1 MRGFFYGPTMP
12 EITELKIAVNAAEI
26 KAGTQAV
33 NDLAVAS
40 KQTGEQAE
48 EASSKFRNFEPRVRA
63 QAEAAR
69 MATDANIAMG
79 KGGSD
84 AADGLLKALE
94 AVDGF
99 AKASAKIGEGG
110 LNADIGQIKDGLGE
124 MANATGLTEL
134 AMKRLGAG
142 PLLALQMAADV
153 AAFVAEAFVQG
164 QLESDKFSRALEL
177 TGNAAGITEGQF
189 NTMVASVSDA
199 SQGGLGDTR
208 VVLQTLVETGQFTSE
223 ALNSVGAAAVT
234 MAQMNGQSAG
244 AVAADFA
251 TMADGVTNWVDTHDK
266 NYNILTGAQYA
277 HIAALEKEG
286 KTQEAMVMAS
296 DLINAGLQK
305 RAEKLSM
312 IGTLLQ
318 GSKNLWSSFMD
329 GMRSIGREETPEDEI
344 EKIKKRTAEVRRT
357 GQLVPG
363 THPGA
368 RLTGDQMQQ
377 FEQEQAKALTVAMN
391 KQTQIEAKAKADQA
405 ESKRN
410 AEGKQAV
417 KELDELQKR
426 YVTRAQRE
434 TAEIK
439 QLEETLANARA
450 AGVPF
455 SPEKEKELRQNMRA
469 SFAAPS
475 RTAAPART
483 AAPPEAGSDPRD
495 AVLAGQLQAI
505 QSALRIKTE
514 GYDQQAKLDEARRK
528 GGALSEDEFFASR
541 RVAIRARGDAEVA
554 AYQQQAEVLTG
565 FQAKTAQ
572 GRQENVNKIAEA
584 GAAQLRVQQQV
595 NADLAQL
602 EETARQEKEAAAKK
616 RDEEAAAKESK
627 NRADAKAADEKTWK
641 DTVDGA
647 KAMGDALEKAFGKAG
662 AAVGKLGTAFAD
674 YQKAQRDIQRT
685 LSEGLTDA
693 KDDKPKQEAAH
704 AKAREDGAQA
714 QIKGYR
720 DMAGAAK
727 GFFKEN
733 STGYKLMEGA
743 EKAFRAV
750 EMAGQ
755 LQKLATSLFV
765 SGSSAAGVVVGQ
777 ATETGAVMAGQ
788 TAQNA
793 AKVPG
798 VFMSFMSS
806 MGPWGYAAAA
816 AAIAAVLGGAFSG
829 GGGGVDTTAKDRQAA
844 NGTGT
849 VLGDSSA
856 KSESIAKS
864 LEIMEKNSGLGLAY
878 SSSMAVSLKQIVS
891 GIGGLGSLL
900 VRSDIL
906 TSALGTK
913 GSASGG
919 FIGNVVSSIFGGK
932 TTVQDV
938 GIVTNSSRLGDLDTK
953 RFNVNSYV
961 DIKKSGGWFSSDK
974 KSTNLTAMGPET
986 NDQFTKIVLGLRTSI
1001 VAAADSLG
1009 MGGDAFTAR
1018 LNSFVVSLGKIS
1030 LKDLKGEEVQKALEA
1045 AFSKLGDD
1053 MAKFGVGG
1061 LEKYQAVGEGYLETL
1076 ARVANNYM
1084 QVSDVLAVLGKSFN
1098 TSGLSAVALS
1108 ESLIQAAGDLDT
1120 LTSGTS
1126 FFVQNYLNEAEQ
1138 MDPITKSV
1146 RSAMA
1151 AMGQSG
1157 VTTSEQ
1163 FKALVLAQDLNTV
1176 AGQNMYVQL
1185 LAIAEPFKKAAD
1197 YAADLSVATGEL
1209 AAVTRT
1215 ASDIA
1220 SERKDLQQ
1228 QLNELTKT
1236 EAQLLT
1242 AQRAGIADGN
1252 RGLFDQIQALKAVTN
1267 AKDALAKAYETES
1280 AAAKSALEKSKSWVT
1295 TLNGLNSSMALGA
1308 QSTLTPEQKYA
1319 EARAQFEKTLAA
1331 ANAGDTTAQSGL
1343 SAAEQAFLT
1352 ASQVVNASD
1361 ARYAADYAR
1370 VVEANKEALK
1380 WAAAQV
1386 DVQQASLDALNAQV
1400 SGLITIND
1408 SVLTVAQA
1416 IAGLRAAMGGAADLG
1431 VQFSNPPVVAALAA
1445 MTSPVTA
1452 AVFDP
1457 VRYSSAANVGSDVLV
1472 AEIRGLR
1479 EDNQAMRVELEGLR
1493 ADQRAQT
1500 GATIQATFESNANAA
1515 RTVVDGVDKSSRAS
1529 AWANTVKG
1537 EYA

>member
-1 MRGFFYGPTMP
+1 MP

-33 NDLAVAS
+33 NDLAAAS
-40 KQTGEQAE
+40 KQTGEQVE
-48 EASSKFRNFEPRVRA
+48 KASSKFGNFEPRVRA

-69 MATDANIAMG
+69 TAADANIALG
-79 KGGSD
+79 AGGSD

-94 AVDGF
+94 AVNGF
-99 AKASAKIGEGG
+99 TKASAKIGEAG
-110 LNADIGQIKDGLGE
+110 LNADIGKIKDGLGE

-189 NTMVASVSDA
+189 NTMVASVAES

-208 VVLQTLVETGQFTSE
+208 VALQTLVETGQFTSE

-286 KTQEAMVMAS
+286 KTQEAMVVAS

-363 THPGA
+363 THPAA
-368 RLTGDQMQQ
+368 RLTGAQMEQ
-377 FEQEQAKALTVAMN
+377 FEQEQARALEVATN
-391 KQTQIEAKAKADQA
+391 KKTQREAKAKADQD

-410 AEGKQAV
+410 ADGKQAV
-417 KELDELQKR
+417 KDLDEMQKR
-426 YVTRAQRE
+426 YVTKAERE
-434 TAEIK
+434 VAEIK
-439 QLEETLANARA
+439 KLEETLANARA
-450 AGVPF
+450 GGVAV
-455 SPEKEKELRQNMRA
+455 SPEKEKELRQKVHA
-469 SFAAPS
+469 SFAGSAKV
-475 RTAAPART
+475 
-483 AAPPEAGSDPRD
+483 AAPPAAGSDPRD

-514 GYDQQAKLDEARRK
+514 GYDQQAKLDDARRK
-528 GGALSEDEFFASR
+528 GGALSEDEFFANR
-541 RVAIRARGDAEVA
+541 RMAISARGAAEVA
-554 AYQQQAEVLTG
+554 AYQQQADVLKG

-572 GRQENVNKIAEA
+572 GQQERDNKIAEA
-584 GAAQLRVQQQV
+584 GAAQVRVQQQV

-616 RDEEAAAKESK
+616 RDEEAKAKETK

-647 KAMGDALEKAFGKAG
+647 KAIGDALEKAFGKAG

-674 YQKAQRDIQRT
+674 YQKAQRDVQRT
-685 LSEGLTDA
+685 LKEGLKDA
-693 KDDKPKQEAAH
+693 GDDEPKKDAAY

-788 TAQNA
+788 AAQNA

-829 GGGGVDTTAKDRQAA
+829 GGGADTTAKDRQAA

-856 KSESIAKS
+856 KSDSIAKS

-878 SSSMAVSLKQIVS
+878 SSSMVVSLKQIVS

-938 GIVTNSSRLGDLDTK
+938 GIVTNSSSLGDLDTK

-974 KSTNLTAMGPET
+974 KSTNLTAMGAET

-1001 VAAADSLG
+1001 VSAADLLG
-1009 MGGDAFTAR
+1009 MGGDAFTSR

-1108 ESLIQAAGDLDT
+1108 ESLIHAAGDLDT

-1126 FFVQNYLNEAEQ
+1126 FFVQNFLSEAEQ
-1138 MDPITKSV
+1138 MDPVTKSV

-1151 AMGQSG
+1151 ALGQSG

-1197 YAADLSVATGEL
+1197 YAADLAAATGEL
-1209 AAVTRT
+1209 AEVSKT

-1220 SERKDLQQ
+1220 GERKDMQQ

-1236 EAQLLT
+1236 EAQLLA
-1242 AQRAGIADGN
+1242 AQRASVADAN
-1252 RGLFDQIQALKAVTN
+1252 RGLFDQIQAVKAVTS

-1295 TLNGLNSSMALGA
+1295 TLNGLNASMALGA

-1529 AWANTVKG
+1529 AWANAVKG

>member
-1 MRGFFYGPTMP
+1 M
-12 EITELKIAVNAAEI
+12 AA
-26 KAGTQAV
+26 
-33 NDLAVAS
+33 AS
-40 KQTGEQAE
+40 KQAGDQVE
-48 EASSKFRNFEPRVRA
+48 ESSSKFHNFVPRVRA
-63 QAEAAR
+63 QAEAALT
-69 MATDANIAMG
+69 ATDANIALG
-79 KGGSD
+79 AGGGD
-84 AADGLLKALE
+84 AADGLLKAME
-94 AVDGF
+94 AIDGF
-99 AKASAKIGEGG
+99 AKASAKIGAGG

-223 ALNSVGAAAVT
+223 ALSSVGAAAVT

-344 EKIKKRTAEVRRT
+344 EKIKRRTAEVRRT

-363 THPGA
+363 AHPGA
-368 RLTGDQMQQ
+368 RLSGEQMQQ
-377 FEQEQAKALTVAMN
+377 FEQEQAKALAVAMN
-391 KQTQIEAKAKADQA
+391 KQTQLEAKAKADQA

-410 AEGKQAV
+410 ADSKQAV
-417 KELDELQKR
+417 KELGELQKR
-426 YVTRAQRE
+426 YVTRAERE
-434 TAEIK
+434 VAEIK
-439 QLEETLANARA
+439 KLEETLANARA
-450 AGVPF
+450 GGVAV
-455 SPEKEKELRQNMRA
+455 SPEKEKELRRQVHA
-469 SFAAPS
+469 SFAEPA
-475 RTAAPART
+475 RTAAPAR
-483 AAPPEAGSDPRD
+483 AASLPAAGSDPRD

-505 QSALRIKTE
+505 QSALRLKTE

-528 GGALSEDEFFASR
+528 GGALSEDEFFANR
-541 RVAIRARGDAEVA
+541 RMAISARGAAEVA
-554 AYQQQAEVLTG
+554 AYQQQAEVLKG

-572 GRQENVNKIAEA
+572 GQQERDNKIAEA

-616 RDEEAAAKESK
+616 REEEAKAKETK

-641 DTVDGA
+641 DSVDGA

-674 YQKAQRDIQRT
+674 YQKAQRDVQRT
-685 LSEGLTDA
+685 LGEGLKDA
-693 KDDKPKQEAAH
+693 GNDEPKKDAAY

-777 ATETGAVMAGQ
+777 ATETGAVAAGQ
-788 TAQNA
+788 AAQNA

-829 GGGGVDTTAKDRQAA
+829 GGGVDTTAKDRQAA

-856 KSESIAKS
+856 KSESISKS

-878 SSSMAVSLKQIVS
+878 SSSMVVSLKQIVS

-906 TSALGTK
+906 TSALGAK
-913 GSASGG
+913 GSSSGG
-919 FIGNVVSSIFGGK
+919 LIGNVVSSIFGGK
-932 TTVQDV
+932 TTVQDM
-938 GIVTNSSRLGDLDTK
+938 GIVTNSSSLGDLDTK
-953 RFNVNSYV
+953 RFDVNSYV

-974 KSTNLTAMGPET
+974 KSTNLTAMGTET

-1009 MGGDAFTAR
+1009 MGGDAFRAR

-1030 LKDLKGEEVQKALEA
+1030 LKDLKGEETQKALEV

-1098 TSGLSAVALS
+1098 TSGLAAMALS
-1108 ESLIQAAGDLDT
+1108 ESLIDAAGDLDT
-1120 LTSGTS
+1120 LTGGTS
-1126 FFVQNYLNEAEQ
+1126 FFVQNFLSEAEQ
-1138 MDPITKSV
+1138 MGPVTKSV

-1157 VTTSEQ
+1157 VTTSAQ

-1197 YAADLSVATGEL
+1197 YAADLAVATGEL
-1209 AAVTRT
+1209 AEVSKT

-1220 SERKDLQQ
+1220 SERKGLQQ
-1228 QLNELTKT
+1228 QLNELTQS
-1236 EAQLLT
+1236 EAQLLA
-1242 AQRAGIADGN
+1242 AQRASVADAN
-1252 RGLFDQIQALKAVTN
+1252 RGLFDQIQAVKAVTS
-1267 AKDALAKAYETES
+1267 AKDALAKAYESES

-1295 TLNGLNSSMALGA
+1295 TLNGLNASMALGA

-1331 ANAGDTTAQSGL
+1331 ANAGDTAAQSGL

-1416 IAGLRAAMGGAADLG
+1416 IAGLRAATGGAADLD
-1431 VQFSNPPVVAALAA
+1431 VHFSNTPFVAALAA
-1445 MTSPVTA
+1445 MTTPVTA
-1452 AVFDP
+1452 SVFDP
-1457 VRYSSAANVGSDVLV
+1457 ARYSSAANLGSDVLV

-1479 EDNQAMRVELEGLR
+1479 EDNQAMRVELQGLR

-1500 GATIQATFESNANAA
+1500 GATIQATVESNASAA
-1515 RTVVDGVDKSSRAS
+1515 RAVVDGVDKSARTAS
-1529 AWANTVKG
+1529 WANAVKG

>member
-1 MRGFFYGPTMP
+1 MRGFFYGPNMP
-12 EITELKIAVNAAEI
+12 EITELKIAVNTAEI
-26 KAGTQAV
+26 KTGTQAV
-33 NDLAVAS
+33 NDLAAAS

-48 EASSKFRNFEPRVRA
+48 QASTKFRNFEPRVRA

-69 MATDANIAMG
+69 MATEMNVAMG

-84 AADGLLKALE
+84 AADGLLKAME

-99 AKASAKIGEGG
+99 AKASAKIGAGG

-142 PLLALQMAADV
+142 PLLVLQMAADV

-251 TMADGVTNWVDTHDK
+251 AMADGVTNWVDTHDK

-286 KTQEAMVMAS
+286 KTQEAMVVAS

-344 EKIKKRTAEVRRT
+344 EKIKKRTADVRRT

-363 THPGA
+363 THPAA
-368 RLTGDQMQQ
+368 RLTGEQMQQ
-377 FEQEQAKALTVAMN
+377 FEQEQAKALAVAMS
-391 KQTQIEAKAKADQA
+391 KQTQLEAKAKADQA

-410 AEGKQAV
+410 ADSKQAV
-417 KELDELQKR
+417 KDLDEMQKR
-426 YVTRAQRE
+426 YVTKAERE
-434 TAEIK
+434 SAEIK
-439 QLEETLANARA
+439 KLEETLANARA
-450 AGVPF
+450 GGVAV
-455 SPEKEKELRQNMRA
+455 SPEKEKELRQKVHA
-469 SFAAPS
+469 SFAGSAKV
-475 RTAAPART
+475 
-483 AAPPEAGSDPRD
+483 AAPPAAGSDPRD
-495 AVLAGQLQAI
+495 AVLAGELQAI

-528 GGALSEDEFFASR
+528 GGALSEDEFFATR
-541 RVAIRARGDAEVA
+541 RMAISARGAAEVA
-554 AYQQQAEVLTG
+554 AYQQQADVLKG

-572 GRQENVNKIAEA
+572 GRQENANKIAEA
-584 GAAQLRVQQQV
+584 GAAQVRVQQQV

-616 RDEEAAAKESK
+616 RDEEAKTKETK

-641 DTVDGA
+641 DMVDGA

-674 YQKAQRDIQRT
+674 YQKAQRDVQRT
-685 LSEGLTDA
+685 LGEGLKDA
-693 KDDKPKQEAAH
+693 GNDEPKKDAAY

-733 STGYKLMEGA
+733 SAGYKLMEGA

-788 TAQNA
+788 AAQNA

-856 KSESIAKS
+856 KSASIAKS

-878 SSSMAVSLKQIVS
+878 SSSMVVSLKQIVS

-913 GSASGG
+913 GSSSGG

-938 GIVTNSSRLGDLDTK
+938 GIVTNSSSLGALEK
-953 RFNVNSYV
+953 SGFNVNSYV
-961 DIKKSGGWFSSDK
+961 DIKKPGGWFSSDK
-974 KSTNLTAMGPET
+974 KSTNLTAMGAET

-1001 VAAADSLG
+1001 VSAADLLG
-1009 MGGDAFTAR
+1009 IGGDAFTAR

-1084 QVSDVLAVLGKSFN
+1084 QVTDVLAVLGKSFN
-1098 TSGLSAVALS
+1098 SSGLAAVALS
-1108 ESLIQAAGDLDT
+1108 ESLINAAGDLDT

-1126 FFVQNYLNEAEQ
+1126 FFVQNFLSEAEQ

-1163 FKALVLAQDLNTV
+1163 FKALVLAQDLNTA

-1197 YAADLSVATGEL
+1197 YAADLSAATGEL
-1209 AAVTRT
+1209 AEVSKT
-1215 ASDIA
+1215 ASNIA
-1220 SERKDLQQ
+1220 SERKDMQQ

-1236 EAQLLT
+1236 EAQLLA
-1242 AQRAGIADGN
+1242 AQRSSVAEVN
-1252 RGLFDQIQALKAVTN
+1252 RGLFDQIQAVKAVTS

-1280 AAAKSALEKSKSWVT
+1280 TAAKSALEKSKSWVT

-1331 ANAGDTTAQSGL
+1331 ANAGDATAQSGL

-1431 VQFSNPPVVAALAA
+1431 VQLGNPPVIAALAA
-1445 MTSPVTA
+1445 MTSPVAA

-1457 VRYSSAANVGSDVLV
+1457 VRYSSSANVGSDVLV

-1529 AWANTVKG
+1529 AWANAVKG

>member
-12 EITELKIAVNAAEI
+12 EITELKIAVNSPEV
-26 KAGTQAV
+26 KAGTQAL
-33 NDLAVAS
+33 NDLAEAS
-40 KQTGEQAE
+40 KQTGSQVA
-48 EASSKFRNFEPRVRA
+48 EASGKFRNFAPRVRE
-63 QAEAAR
+63 QAEAALT
-69 MATDANIAMG
+69 ATDANIALG
-79 KGGSD
+79 AGAGD
-84 AADGLLKALE
+84 AAAGLLKALE
-94 AVDGF
+94 AVNGF

-110 LNADIGQIKDGLGE
+110 LNADIGKIKDGLGE

-153 AAFVAEAFVQG
+153 AAFVADAFVQG

-189 NTMVASVSDA
+189 NTMVASVAGA

-277 HIAALEKEG
+277 HISALEKEG
-286 KTQEAMVMAS
+286 KTQEAMVLAS

-363 THPGA
+363 THPAA
-368 RLTGDQMQQ
+368 RLTGAQMEQ
-377 FEQEQAKALTVAMN
+377 FEQEQAKALEVATN
-391 KQTQIEAKAKADQA
+391 KKTQREAKAKADQA

-410 AEGKQAV
+410 ADAKQAV
-417 KELDELQKR
+417 KDLDEMQKR
-426 YVTRAQRE
+426 YVTRAERE
-434 TAEIK
+434 TAEISK
-439 QLEETLANARA
+439 LEETLANAK
-450 AGVPF
+450 AGGVAL
-455 SPEKEKELRQNMRA
+455 SPAKEKELRQKMHA
-469 SFAAPS
+469 SFAG
-475 RTAAPART
+475 PART
-483 AAPPEAGSDPRD
+483 AAPPAAGSDSRD
-495 AVLAGQLQAI
+495 AVLAGELQAI

-541 RVAIRARGDAEVA
+541 RMAISARGAAEVA
-554 AYQQQAEVLTG
+554 AYQQQAEVLKG
-565 FQAKTAQ
+565 FRAKTAQ
-572 GRQENVNKIAEA
+572 GQQERDNKIAEA
-584 GAAQLRVQQQV
+584 GAAQVRLQQQV

-616 RDEEAAAKESK
+616 REEDAKAKETK
-627 NRADAKAADEKTWK
+627 DRADAKAADEKTWK

-685 LSEGLTDA
+685 LTEGLKDA
-693 KDDKPKQEAAH
+693 GNDEPKKDAAQ

-765 SGSSAAGVVVGQ
+765 SGSSAAAVVVGQ
-777 ATETGAVMAGQ
+777 ATETGAVTAGQ
-788 TAQNA
+788 AAQNA

-856 KSESIAKS
+856 KSASIAKS

-878 SSSMAVSLKQIVS
+878 SSSMVVSLKQIVS

-906 TSALGTK
+906 TSALATR
-913 GSASGG
+913 GSSSGG

-938 GIVTNSSRLGDLDTK
+938 GIVSNASSLGALEK
-953 RFNVNSYV
+953 SGFNVNSYV

-974 KSTNLTAMGPET
+974 KSTDLKSMGAET

-1009 MGGDAFTAR
+1009 MGGDAFAAR
-1018 LNSFVVSLGKIS
+1018 LNTFVVSLGKIS
-1030 LKDLKGEEVQKALEA
+1030 LKDMKGEEVQKALEA

-1098 TSGLSAVALS
+1098 TSGLAAVALS
-1108 ESLIQAAGDLDT
+1108 ESLIHAAGNLDT

-1126 FFVQNYLNEAEQ
+1126 FFVQNFLSEAEQ
-1138 MDPITKSV
+1138 MEPVTKSV

-1163 FKALVLAQDLNTV
+1163 FKALVLAQDLNTA
-1176 AGQNMYVQL
+1176 AGQDMYVQL

-1197 YAADLSVATGEL
+1197 YAAGLAATTGEL
-1209 AAVTRT
+1209 AQVSKT

-1228 QLNELTKT
+1228 QLNELTQSET
-1236 EAQLLT
+1236 QLLA
-1242 AQRAGIADGN
+1242 AQRASIAEGN
-1252 RGLFDQIQALKAVTN
+1252 RGLFDQIQALKAVTT

-1280 AAAKSALEKSKSWVT
+1280 AAAKSALDKSKSWVQ
-1295 TLNGLNSSMALGA
+1295 TLNGLNASLALGS

-1370 VVEANKEALK
+1370 VVEANREALQ

-1431 VQFSNPPVVAALAA
+1431 VQPGNPPVAAALAA
-1445 MTSPVTA
+1445 MTSPVAA

-1479 EDNQAMRVELEGLR
+1479 EDNQAMRAELEGLR
-1493 ADQRAQT
+1493 ADQRTQT
-1500 GATIQATFESNANAA
+1500 GATIQATVESNASAA
-1515 RTVVDGVDKSSRAS
+1515 RTVVEGVDKSARAS
-1529 AWANTVKG
+1529 SWASAVKG

>member
-1 MRGFFYGPTMP
+1 M
-12 EITELKIAVNAAEI
+12 NAAEI

-33 NDLAVAS
+33 NDLAAAS
-40 KQTGEQAE
+40 KQTGEQVE
-48 EASSKFRNFEPRVRA
+48 KASSKFGNFEPRVRA

-69 MATDANIAMG
+69 TAADANIALG
-79 KGGSD
+79 AGGSD

-94 AVDGF
+94 AVNGF
-99 AKASAKIGEGG
+99 TKASAKIGEAG
-110 LNADIGQIKDGLGE
+110 LNADIGKIKDGLGE

-189 NTMVASVSDA
+189 NTMVASVAES

-208 VVLQTLVETGQFTSE
+208 VALQTLVETGQFTSE

-286 KTQEAMVMAS
+286 KTQEAMVVAS

-363 THPGA
+363 THPAA
-368 RLTGDQMQQ
+368 RLTGAQMEQ
-377 FEQEQAKALTVAMN
+377 FEQEQARALEVATN
-391 KQTQIEAKAKADQA
+391 KKTQREAKAKADQD

-410 AEGKQAV
+410 ADGKQAV
-417 KELDELQKR
+417 KDLDEMQKR
-426 YVTRAQRE
+426 YVTKAERE
-434 TAEIK
+434 VAEIK
-439 QLEETLANARA
+439 KLEETLANARA
-450 AGVPF
+450 GGVAV
-455 SPEKEKELRQNMRA
+455 SPEKEKELRQKVHA
-469 SFAAPS
+469 SFAGSAKV
-475 RTAAPART
+475 
-483 AAPPEAGSDPRD
+483 AAPPAAGSDPRD

-514 GYDQQAKLDEARRK
+514 GYDQQAKLDDARRK
-528 GGALSEDEFFASR
+528 GGALSEDEFFANR
-541 RVAIRARGDAEVA
+541 RMAISARGAAEVA
-554 AYQQQAEVLTG
+554 AYQQQADVLKG

-572 GRQENVNKIAEA
+572 GQQERDNKIAEA
-584 GAAQLRVQQQV
+584 GAAQVRVQQQV

-616 RDEEAAAKESK
+616 RDEEAKAKETK

-647 KAMGDALEKAFGKAG
+647 KAIGDALEKAFGKAG

-674 YQKAQRDIQRT
+674 YQKAQRDVQRT
-685 LSEGLTDA
+685 LKEGLKDA
-693 KDDKPKQEAAH
+693 GDDEPKKDAAY

-788 TAQNA
+788 AAQNA

-829 GGGGVDTTAKDRQAA
+829 GGGADTTAKDRQAA

-856 KSESIAKS
+856 KSDSIAKS

-878 SSSMAVSLKQIVS
+878 SSSMVVSLKQIVS

-938 GIVTNSSRLGDLDTK
+938 GIVTNSSSLGDLDTK

-974 KSTNLTAMGPET
+974 KSTNLTAMGAET

-1001 VAAADSLG
+1001 VSAADLLG
-1009 MGGDAFTAR
+1009 MGGDAFTSR

-1108 ESLIQAAGDLDT
+1108 ESLIHAAGDLDT

-1126 FFVQNYLNEAEQ
+1126 FFVQNFLSEAEQ
-1138 MDPITKSV
+1138 MDPVTKSV

-1151 AMGQSG
+1151 ALGQSG

-1197 YAADLSVATGEL
+1197 YAADLAAATGEL
-1209 AAVTRT
+1209 AEVSKT

-1220 SERKDLQQ
+1220 GERKDMQQ

-1236 EAQLLT
+1236 EAQLLA
-1242 AQRAGIADGN
+1242 AQRASVADAN
-1252 RGLFDQIQALKAVTN
+1252 RGLFDQIQAVKAVTS

-1295 TLNGLNSSMALGA
+1295 TLNGLNASMALGA

-1500 GATIQATFESNANAA
+1500 GATIQATFESNASAA

-1529 AWANTVKG
+1529 AWANAVKG

>member
-1 MRGFFYGPTMP
+1 M
-12 EITELKIAVNAAEI
+12 NAAEI

-33 NDLAVAS
+33 NDLAAAS
-40 KQTGEQAE
+40 KQTGEQVE
-48 EASSKFRNFEPRVRA
+48 KASSKFGNFEPRVRA

-69 MATDANIAMG
+69 TAADANIALG
-79 KGGSD
+79 AGGSD

-94 AVDGF
+94 AVNGF
-99 AKASAKIGEGG
+99 TKASAKIGEAG
-110 LNADIGQIKDGLGE
+110 LNADIGKIKDGLGE

-189 NTMVASVSDA
+189 NTMVASVADS

-208 VVLQTLVETGQFTSE
+208 VALQTLVETGQFTSE

-286 KTQEAMVMAS
+286 KTQEAMVVAS

-363 THPGA
+363 THPAA
-368 RLTGDQMQQ
+368 RLTGVQMEQ
-377 FEQEQAKALTVAMN
+377 FEQEQARALEVATN
-391 KQTQIEAKAKADQA
+391 KKTQREAKAKADQD

-410 AEGKQAV
+410 ADGKQAV
-417 KELDELQKR
+417 KDLDEMQKR
-426 YVTRAQRE
+426 YVTKAERE
-434 TAEIK
+434 VAEIK
-439 QLEETLANARA
+439 KLEETLANARA
-450 AGVPF
+450 GGVAV
-455 SPEKEKELRQNMRA
+455 SPEKEKELRQKVHA
-469 SFAAPS
+469 SFAGSAKV
-475 RTAAPART
+475 
-483 AAPPEAGSDPRD
+483 AAPPAPGSDPRD

-514 GYDQQAKLDEARRK
+514 GYDQQAKLDDARRK
-528 GGALSEDEFFASR
+528 GGALSEDEFFANR
-541 RVAIRARGDAEVA
+541 RMAISARGAAEVA
-554 AYQQQAEVLTG
+554 AYQQQADVLKG

-572 GRQENVNKIAEA
+572 GQQERDNKIAEA
-584 GAAQLRVQQQV
+584 GAAQVRVQQQV

-616 RDEEAAAKESK
+616 RDEEAKAKETK

-647 KAMGDALEKAFGKAG
+647 KAIGDALEKAFGKAG

-674 YQKAQRDIQRT
+674 YQKAQRDVQRT
-685 LSEGLTDA
+685 LKEGLKDA
-693 KDDKPKQEAAH
+693 GDDEPKKDAAY

-788 TAQNA
+788 AAQNA

-829 GGGGVDTTAKDRQAA
+829 GGGADTTAKDRQAA

-856 KSESIAKS
+856 KSDSIAKS

-878 SSSMAVSLKQIVS
+878 SSSMVVSLKQIVS

-938 GIVTNSSRLGDLDTK
+938 GIVTNSSSLGDLDTK

-974 KSTNLTAMGPET
+974 KSTNLTAMGAET

-1001 VAAADSLG
+1001 VSAADLLG
-1009 MGGDAFTAR
+1009 MGGDAFTSR

-1108 ESLIQAAGDLDT
+1108 ESLIHAAGDLDT

-1126 FFVQNYLNEAEQ
+1126 FFVQNFLSEAEQ
-1138 MDPITKSV
+1138 MDPVTKSV

-1151 AMGQSG
+1151 ALGQSG

-1197 YAADLSVATGEL
+1197 YAADLAAATGEL
-1209 AAVTRT
+1209 AEVSKT

-1220 SERKDLQQ
+1220 GERKDMQQ

-1236 EAQLLT
+1236 EAQLLA
-1242 AQRAGIADGN
+1242 AQRASVADAN
-1252 RGLFDQIQALKAVTN
+1252 RGLFDQIQAVKAVTS

-1295 TLNGLNSSMALGA
+1295 TLNGLNASMALGA

-1493 ADQRAQT
+1493 ADQRSQT

-1529 AWANTVKG
+1529 AWANAVKG

>member
-1 MRGFFYGPTMP
+1 MRGFFYGPNMP
-12 EITELKIAVNAAEI
+12 EITELKIAVNTAEI
-26 KAGTQAV
+26 KTGTQAV
-33 NDLAVAS
+33 NDLAAAS

-48 EASSKFRNFEPRVRA
+48 QASTKFRNFEPRVRA

-69 MATDANIAMG
+69 MATEMSVAMG

-84 AADGLLKALE
+84 AADGLLKAME

-99 AKASAKIGEGG
+99 AKASAKIGAGG

-142 PLLALQMAADV
+142 PLLVLQMAADV

-251 TMADGVTNWVDTHDK
+251 AMADGVTNWVDTHDK

-286 KTQEAMVMAS
+286 KTQEAMVVAS

-344 EKIKKRTAEVRRT
+344 EKIKKRTADVRRT

-363 THPGA
+363 THPAA
-368 RLTGDQMQQ
+368 RLTGAQMQQ
-377 FEQEQAKALTVAMN
+377 FEQEQAKALAVAMS
-391 KQTQIEAKAKADQA
+391 KQTQLEAKAKADQA

-410 AEGKQAV
+410 ADSKQAV
-417 KELDELQKR
+417 KDLDEMQKR
-426 YVTRAQRE
+426 YVTKAERE
-434 TAEIK
+434 SAEIK
-439 QLEETLANARA
+439 KLEETLANARA
-450 AGVPF
+450 GGVAV
-455 SPEKEKELRQNMRA
+455 SPEKEKELRQKVHA
-469 SFAAPS
+469 SFAGSAKV
-475 RTAAPART
+475 
-483 AAPPEAGSDPRD
+483 AAPPAAGSDSRD
-495 AVLAGQLQAI
+495 AVLAGELQAI

-528 GGALSEDEFFASR
+528 GGALSEDEFFATR
-541 RVAIRARGDAEVA
+541 RMAISARGAAEVA
-554 AYQQQAEVLTG
+554 AYQQQADVLKG

-572 GRQENVNKIAEA
+572 GRQENANKIAEA
-584 GAAQLRVQQQV
+584 GAAQVRVQQQV

-616 RDEEAAAKESK
+616 RDEEAKAKETK

-641 DTVDGA
+641 DMVDGA

-674 YQKAQRDIQRT
+674 YQKAQRDVQRT
-685 LSEGLTDA
+685 LGEGLKDA
-693 KDDKPKQEAAH
+693 GNDEPKKDAAY

-733 STGYKLMEGA
+733 SAGYKLMEGA

-788 TAQNA
+788 AAQNA

-856 KSESIAKS
+856 KSASIAKS

-878 SSSMAVSLKQIVS
+878 SSSMVVSLKQIVS

-906 TSALGTK
+906 TSALATR
-913 GSASGG
+913 GSSSGG

-938 GIVTNSSRLGDLDTK
+938 GIVSNASSLGALEK
-953 RFNVNSYV
+953 SGFNVNSYV

-974 KSTNLTAMGPET
+974 KSTDLKSMGAET

-1009 MGGDAFTAR
+1009 MGGDAFAAR
-1018 LNSFVVSLGKIS
+1018 LNTFVVSLGKIS
-1030 LKDLKGEEVQKALEA
+1030 LKDMKGEEVQKALEA

-1076 ARVANNYM
+1076 ARVVNNYM

-1098 TSGLSAVALS
+1098 TSGLAAVALS
-1108 ESLIQAAGDLDT
+1108 ESLIHAAGDLDT

-1126 FFVQNYLNEAEQ
+1126 FFVQNFLSEAEQ
-1138 MDPITKSV
+1138 MEPVTKSV

-1163 FKALVLAQDLNTV
+1163 FKALVLAQDLNTA
-1176 AGQNMYVQL
+1176 AGQDMYVQL

-1197 YAADLSVATGEL
+1197 YAAGLAAATGEL
-1209 AAVTRT
+1209 AQVSKT

-1228 QLNELTKT
+1228 QLNELTQSET
-1236 EAQLLT
+1236 QLLA
-1242 AQRAGIADGN
+1242 AQRASIAEGN
-1252 RGLFDQIQALKAVTN
+1252 RGLFDQIQALKAVTT

-1280 AAAKSALEKSKSWVT
+1280 AAAKSALDKSKSWVQ
-1295 TLNGLNSSMALGA
+1295 TLNGLNASLALGA

-1431 VQFSNPPVVAALAA
+1431 VQPGNPPVAAALAA
-1445 MTSPVTA
+1445 MTSPVAA

-1457 VRYSSAANVGSDVLV
+1457 VRYSSAANVGSDALV

-1479 EDNQAMRVELEGLR
+1479 EDNQAMRAELEGLR

-1500 GATIQATFESNANAA
+1500 GATIQATVESNANAA
-1515 RTVVDGVDKSSRAS
+1515 RTVVEGVDKSARAS
-1529 AWANTVKG
+1529 SWASAVKG

>member
-33 NDLAVAS
+33 NDMAAAS
-40 KQTGEQAE
+40 KQAGDQVE
-48 EASSKFRNFEPRVRA
+48 EASTKFRNFEPRVRA

-69 MATDANIAMG
+69 TAANANIALG
-79 KGGSD
+79 AGGGD
-84 AADGLLKALE
+84 AADGLLKAME
-94 AVDGF
+94 AIDGF
-99 AKASAKIGEGG
+99 TKAATKIGAGG

-142 PLLALQMAADV
+142 PLLALQMAAEV

-189 NTMVASVSDA
+189 NTMVASVAGA

-208 VVLQTLVETGQFTSE
+208 MVLQTLVETGQFTSE

-286 KTQEAMVMAS
+286 KTQEAMVLAS

-329 GMRSIGREETPEDEI
+329 GMRSIGREETPEEEI

-363 THPGA
+363 THPAA
-368 RLTGDQMQQ
+368 RLTGEQMQQ
-377 FEQEQAKALTVAMN
+377 FEQEQAKALAVAMS
-391 KQTQIEAKAKADQA
+391 KQTQLEAKAKADQA

-410 AEGKQAV
+410 ADSKQAV
-417 KELDELQKR
+417 KDLDEMQKR
-426 YVTRAQRE
+426 YVTKAERE
-434 TAEIK
+434 SAEIK
-439 QLEETLANARA
+439 KLEETLANARA
-450 AGVPF
+450 GGVAV
-455 SPEKEKELRQNMRA
+455 SPEKEKELRQKVHA
-469 SFAAPS
+469 SFVGSAKV
-475 RTAAPART
+475 
-483 AAPPEAGSDPRD
+483 AAPPAAGSDPRD

-505 QSALRIKTE
+505 QSALRLKTE

-528 GGALSEDEFFASR
+528 GGALSEDEFFANR
-541 RVAIRARGDAEVA
+541 RMAISARGAAEVA
-554 AYQQQAEVLTG
+554 AYQQQAEVLKG

-572 GRQENVNKIAEA
+572 GQQERDNKIAEA

-616 RDEEAAAKESK
+616 RDEEAKKREEEAKAKETK

-641 DTVDGA
+641 ESVDGA

-674 YQKAQRDIQRT
+674 YQKAQRDIRRT
-685 LSEGLTDA
+685 LTEGLEDA
-693 KDDKPKQEAAH
+693 GNDEPKKQAAQ

-750 EMAGQ
+750 ELAGQ

-765 SGSSAAGVVVGQ
+765 SGSSAAAVVVGQ
-777 ATETGAVMAGQ
+777 AIETGAVTAGQ

-856 KSESIAKS
+856 KSASIAKS

-878 SSSMAVSLKQIVS
+878 SSSMVVSLKQIVS

-913 GSASGG
+913 GSSSGG
-919 FIGNVVSSIFGGK
+919 VIGNVVSSIFGGK

-938 GIVTNSSRLGDLDTK
+938 GIVSNSSSLGALEK
-953 RFNVNSYV
+953 SGFNVNSYV

-974 KSTNLTAMGPET
+974 KSTNLTAMGAET

-1009 MGGDAFTAR
+1009 LGGDAFAAR

-1098 TSGLSAVALS
+1098 TSGLAAVALS
-1108 ESLIQAAGDLDT
+1108 ESLINAAGDLDT

-1126 FFVQNYLNEAEQ
+1126 FFVQNFLSESEQ
-1138 MDPITKSV
+1138 MDPVTKSV

-1197 YAADLSVATGEL
+1197 YAADLAAATGEL
-1209 AAVTRT
+1209 AEVSKT

-1236 EAQLLT
+1236 EAQLLA
-1242 AQRAGIADGN
+1242 AQRSSVAEVN
-1252 RGLFDQIQALKAVTN
+1252 RGLFDQIQAVKAVTS

-1280 AAAKSALEKSKSWVT
+1280 AAAKSALEKSKSWVA

-1331 ANAGDTTAQSGL
+1331 ANAGDATAQSGL

-1416 IAGLRAAMGGAADLG
+1416 IAGLRTAMGGAADLG
-1431 VQFSNPPVVAALAA
+1431 VQLGGLPAVAAMASPLSAA
-1445 MTSPVTA
+1445 A
-1452 AVFDP
+1452 FDP
-1457 VRYSSAANVGSDVLV
+1457 VRYSSASNLGADALV

-1529 AWANTVKG
+1529 AWANAVKG

>member
-33 NDLAVAS
+33 NDMAAAS
-40 KQTGEQAE
+40 KQAGDQVE
-48 EASSKFRNFEPRVRA
+48 EASGKFHNFAPRVRA
-63 QAEAAR
+63 QAEAALT
-69 MATDANIAMG
+69 ATDANIALG
-79 KGGSD
+79 AGAGD
-84 AADGLLKALE
+84 AAAGLLKALE
-94 AVDGF
+94 AVNGF

-110 LNADIGQIKDGLGE
+110 LNADIGKIKDGLGE

-134 AMKRLGAG
+134 AMTRLGAG
-142 PLLALQMAADV
+142 PLLALQMAADL
-153 AAFVAEAFVQG
+153 AAFVADAFVQG

-189 NTMVASVSDA
+189 NTMVASVAES

-208 VVLQTLVETGQFTSE
+208 VALQTLVETGQFTSE

-234 MAQMNGQSAG
+234 MAQMTGQTAG
-244 AVAADFA
+244 AAAADFA

-286 KTQEAMVMAS
+286 KTQEAMVLAS

-357 GQLVPG
+357 GQLVSG
-363 THPGA
+363 THPAA
-368 RLTGDQMQQ
+368 RLTGAQMEQ
-377 FEQEQAKALTVAMN
+377 FEQEQARALEVATN
-391 KQTQIEAKAKADQA
+391 KKTQREAKAKADQA

-410 AEGKQAV
+410 ADAKQAV
-417 KELDELQKR
+417 KDLDEMQKR
-426 YVTRAQRE
+426 YVTRAERE
-434 TAEIK
+434 TAEISK
-439 QLEETLANARA
+439 LEETLANAK
-450 AGVPF
+450 AGGVAL
-455 SPEKEKELRQNMRA
+455 SPAKEKELRQNVHA
-469 SFAAPS
+469 SFAG
-475 RTAAPART
+475 PART
-483 AAPPEAGSDPRD
+483 AAPPAAGSDTRD
-495 AVLAGQLQAI
+495 AVLAGELQAI
-505 QSALRIKTE
+505 QSALRIKAQ

-541 RVAIRARGDAEVA
+541 RMAISARGAAEVA
-554 AYQQQAEVLTG
+554 AYQQQAEVLKG

-572 GRQENVNKIAEA
+572 GQQERDNKIAEA

-616 RDEEAAAKESK
+616 REEDAKAKETK
-627 NRADAKAADEKTWK
+627 DRADAKAADEKTWK

-662 AAVGKLGTAFAD
+662 AAVGKLGMAFAD
-674 YQKAQRDIQRT
+674 YQKAQRDIQRS
-685 LSEGLTDA
+685 LAEGLKDA
-693 KDDKPKQEAAH
+693 GNDEPKKNAAQ

-733 STGYKLMEGA
+733 SAGYKLMEGA

-788 TAQNA
+788 AAQNA

-829 GGGGVDTTAKDRQAA
+829 GGGAADTTAKDRQAA

-856 KSESIAKS
+856 KSDSIAKS

-878 SSSMAVSLKQIVS
+878 SSSMVVSLKQIVS

-919 FIGNVVSSIFGGK
+919 FVGNVVSSIFGGK

-938 GIVTNSSRLGDLDTK
+938 GIVTNSSSLGALEK
-953 RFNVNSYV
+953 SGFNVNSYV

-974 KSTNLTAMGPET
+974 KSTDLKAMGAET
-986 NDQFTKIVLGLRTSI
+986 DDQFTKIVLGLRTSI
-1001 VAAADSLG
+1001 VSAADLLG
-1009 MGGDAFTAR
+1009 MGGDAFTAH

-1076 ARVANNYM
+1076 ARVANDYM

-1098 TSGLSAVALS
+1098 TSGLAAVALS
-1108 ESLIQAAGDLDT
+1108 ERLIDAAGDLDT

-1126 FFVQNYLNEAEQ
+1126 FFVQNFLTEAEQ
-1138 MDPITKSV
+1138 MDPVTKSV

-1163 FKALVLAQDLNTV
+1163 FKALVLAQDLNTA
-1176 AGQNMYVQL
+1176 AGQDMYVQL

-1197 YAADLSVATGEL
+1197 YAADLAAATGEL
-1209 AAVTRT
+1209 AEASKT

-1220 SERKDLQQ
+1220 SERKDLLQ

-1236 EAQLLT
+1236 EAQLLA
-1242 AQRAGIADGN
+1242 AQRDSIADGN
-1252 RGLFDQIQALKAVTN
+1252 RGLFDQIQAVKAVTS
-1267 AKDALAKAYETES
+1267 AKDALSKAYETES

-1295 TLNGLNSSMALGA
+1295 TLNGLNASMALGA

-1331 ANAGDTTAQSGL
+1331 ANAGDTTAQSSL

-1386 DVQQASLDALNAQV
+1386 DVQQASLDALHAQV

-1431 VQFSNPPVVAALAA
+1431 VQFSGAPAVAALAA
-1445 MTSPVTA
+1445 MTSPVA
-1452 AVFDP
+1452 AAFDP
-1457 VRYSSAANVGSDVLV
+1457 VRYSSASNLGADALV

-1479 EDNQAMRVELEGLR
+1479 EDNQAMRAELEGLR

-1500 GATIQATFESNANAA
+1500 GATIQATFESNASAA

-1529 AWANTVKG
+1529 AWANAVKG

>member
-1 MRGFFYGPTMP
+1 MRGFFYGPNMP
-12 EITELKIAVNAAEI
+12 EITELKIAVNTAEI
-26 KAGTQAV
+26 KTGTQAV
-33 NDLAVAS
+33 NDLAAAS

-48 EASSKFRNFEPRVRA
+48 QASTKFRNFEPRVRA

-69 MATDANIAMG
+69 MATEMSVAMG

-84 AADGLLKALE
+84 AADGLLKAME

-99 AKASAKIGEGG
+99 AKASAKIGAGG

-142 PLLALQMAADV
+142 PLLVLQMAADV

-251 TMADGVTNWVDTHDK
+251 AMADGVTNWVDTHDK

-286 KTQEAMVMAS
+286 KTQEAMVVAS

-344 EKIKKRTAEVRRT
+344 EKIKKRTADVRRT

-363 THPGA
+363 THPAA
-368 RLTGDQMQQ
+368 RLTGAQMQQ
-377 FEQEQAKALTVAMN
+377 FEQEQAKALAVAMS
-391 KQTQIEAKAKADQA
+391 KQTQLEAKAKADQA

-410 AEGKQAV
+410 ADSKQAV
-417 KELDELQKR
+417 KDLDEMQKR
-426 YVTRAQRE
+426 YVTKAERE
-434 TAEIK
+434 SAEIK
-439 QLEETLANARA
+439 KLEETLANARA
-450 AGVPF
+450 GGVAV
-455 SPEKEKELRQNMRA
+455 SPEKEKELRQKVHA
-469 SFAAPS
+469 SFAGSAKV
-475 RTAAPART
+475 
-483 AAPPEAGSDPRD
+483 AAPPAAGSDSRD
-495 AVLAGQLQAI
+495 AVLAGELQAI

-528 GGALSEDEFFASR
+528 GGALSEDEFFATR
-541 RVAIRARGDAEVA
+541 RMAISARGAAEVA
-554 AYQQQAEVLTG
+554 AYQQQADVLKG

-572 GRQENVNKIAEA
+572 GRQENANKIAEA
-584 GAAQLRVQQQV
+584 GAAQVRVQQQV

-616 RDEEAAAKESK
+616 RDEEAKAKETK

-641 DTVDGA
+641 DMVDGA

-674 YQKAQRDIQRT
+674 YQKAQRDVQRT
-685 LSEGLTDA
+685 LGEGLKDA
-693 KDDKPKQEAAH
+693 GNDEPKKDAAY

-733 STGYKLMEGA
+733 SAGYKLMEGA

-788 TAQNA
+788 AAQNA

-856 KSESIAKS
+856 KSASIAKS

-878 SSSMAVSLKQIVS
+878 SSSMVVSLKQIVS

-913 GSASGG
+913 GSSSGG

-938 GIVTNSSRLGDLDTK
+938 GIVTNSSSLGALEK
-953 RFNVNSYV
+953 SGFNVNSYV

-974 KSTNLTAMGPET
+974 KSTNLTAMGAET

-1001 VAAADSLG
+1001 VSAADLLG
-1009 MGGDAFTAR
+1009 IGGDAFTAR

-1030 LKDLKGEEVQKALEA
+1030 LKDLKGEEMQKALEA

-1084 QVSDVLAVLGKSFN
+1084 QVTDVLAVLGKSFN
-1098 TSGLSAVALS
+1098 SSGLAAVALS
-1108 ESLIQAAGDLDT
+1108 ESLINAAGDLDT

-1126 FFVQNYLNEAEQ
+1126 FFVQNFLSEAEQ

-1163 FKALVLAQDLNTV
+1163 FKALVLAQDLNTA

-1197 YAADLSVATGEL
+1197 YAADLSAATGEL
-1209 AAVTRT
+1209 AEVSKT

-1220 SERKDLQQ
+1220 SERKDMQQ

-1236 EAQLLT
+1236 EAQLLA
-1242 AQRAGIADGN
+1242 AQRSSVAEVN
-1252 RGLFDQIQALKAVTN
+1252 RGLFDQIQAVKAVTS

-1319 EARAQFEKTLAA
+1319 EARTQFEKTLAA
-1331 ANAGDTTAQSGL
+1331 ANAGDATAQSGL

-1431 VQFSNPPVVAALAA
+1431 VKFSNPPVVAPLAA

-1457 VRYSSAANVGSDVLV
+1457 VRYSSAANVGSEVLV

-1479 EDNQAMRVELEGLR
+1479 EDNQAMRAELQGLR
-1493 ADQRAQT
+1493 ADQREQT
-1500 GATIQATFESNANAA
+1500 GATIQATVESNASAA
-1515 RTVVDGVDKSSRAS
+1515 RMVVEGVDKSSRAS
-1529 AWANTVKG
+1529 SWANAVKG

>member
-1 MRGFFYGPTMP
+1 M
-12 EITELKIAVNAAEI
+12 NAAEI

-33 NDLAVAS
+33 NDLAAAS
-40 KQTGEQAE
+40 KQTGEQVE
-48 EASSKFRNFEPRVRA
+48 KASSKFGNFEPRVRA

-69 MATDANIAMG
+69 TAADANIALG
-79 KGGSD
+79 AGGSD

-94 AVDGF
+94 AVNGF
-99 AKASAKIGEGG
+99 TKASAKIGEGG
-110 LNADIGQIKDGLGE
+110 LNADIGKIKDGLGE

-344 EKIKKRTAEVRRT
+344 EKIKKRTADVRRT

-363 THPGA
+363 THPAA
-368 RLTGDQMQQ
+368 RLTGEQMQQ
-377 FEQEQAKALTVAMN
+377 FEQEQAKALAVAMN
-391 KQTQIEAKAKADQA
+391 KQTQLEAKAKADQA

-410 AEGKQAV
+410 ADSKQAV
-417 KELDELQKR
+417 KDLDEMQKR
-426 YVTRAQRE
+426 YVTKAERE
-434 TAEIK
+434 SAEIK
-439 QLEETLANARA
+439 KLEETLANARA
-450 AGVPF
+450 GGVAV
-455 SPEKEKELRQNMRA
+455 SPEKEKELRRQVHA
-469 SFAAPS
+469 SFAGPA

-483 AAPPEAGSDPRD
+483 ASLPAAGSDPRD
-495 AVLAGQLQAI
+495 AVLAGQMQAI
-505 QSALRIKTE
+505 QSALRLKTE

-528 GGALSEDEFFASR
+528 GGALSEDEFFANR
-541 RVAIRARGDAEVA
+541 RMAISARGAAEVA
-554 AYQQQAEVLTG
+554 AYQQQAEVLKG

-572 GRQENVNKIAEA
+572 GQQERDNKIAEA

-616 RDEEAAAKESK
+616 RDEEAKAKETK

-674 YQKAQRDIQRT
+674 YQKAQSDVQRT
-685 LSEGLTDA
+685 LKEGLKDA
-693 KDDKPKQEAAH
+693 GNDEPKKDAAY

-788 TAQNA
+788 AAQNA

-829 GGGGVDTTAKDRQAA
+829 GGGADTTAKDRQAA

-856 KSESIAKS
+856 KSDSIAKS

-878 SSSMAVSLKQIVS
+878 SSSMVISLKQIVS

-906 TSALGTK
+906 TAALGSK

-919 FIGNVVSSIFGGK
+919 FVGNVVSSIFGGK

-938 GIVTNSSRLGDLDTK
+938 GIVTNSSSLGDLDTK

-961 DIKKSGGWFSSDK
+961 DTKKSGGWFSSDK
-974 KSTNLTAMGPET
+974 KSTNLTAMGAET

-1001 VAAADSLG
+1001 VSAADLLG
-1009 MGGDAFTAR
+1009 MGGDTFTAR

-1108 ESLIQAAGDLDT
+1108 ESLIHAAGDLDT

-1126 FFVQNYLNEAEQ
+1126 FFVQNFLSEAEQ
-1138 MDPITKSV
+1138 MDPVTKSV
-1146 RSAMA
+1146 RSAMV
-1151 AMGQSG
+1151 AMGHSG

-1197 YAADLSVATGEL
+1197 YAADLAAATGEL
-1209 AAVTRT
+1209 AEVSKT

-1220 SERKDLQQ
+1220 GERKDMQQ

-1236 EAQLLT
+1236 EAQLLA
-1242 AQRAGIADGN
+1242 AQRASVADAN
-1252 RGLFDQIQALKAVTN
+1252 RGLFDQIQAVKAVTS

-1295 TLNGLNSSMALGA
+1295 TLNGLNASMALGA

-1529 AWANTVKG
+1529 AWANAVKG

>member
-1 MRGFFYGPTMP
+1 MP

-33 NDLAVAS
+33 NDLAAAS
-40 KQTGEQAE
+40 KQTGEQVE
-48 EASSKFRNFEPRVRA
+48 KASSKFGNFEPRVRA

-69 MATDANIAMG
+69 TAADANIALG
-79 KGGSD
+79 AGGSD

-94 AVDGF
+94 AVNGF
-99 AKASAKIGEGG
+99 TKASAKIGEAG
-110 LNADIGQIKDGLGE
+110 LNADIGKIKDGLGE

-189 NTMVASVSDA
+189 NTMVASVAES

-208 VVLQTLVETGQFTSE
+208 VALQTLVETGQFTSE

-286 KTQEAMVMAS
+286 KTQEAMVVAS

-363 THPGA
+363 THPAA
-368 RLTGDQMQQ
+368 RLTGAQMEQ
-377 FEQEQAKALTVAMN
+377 FEQEQARALEVATN
-391 KQTQIEAKAKADQA
+391 KKTQREAKAKADQD

-410 AEGKQAV
+410 ADGKQAV
-417 KELDELQKR
+417 KDLDEMQKR
-426 YVTRAQRE
+426 YVTKAERE
-434 TAEIK
+434 VAEIK
-439 QLEETLANARA
+439 KLEETLANARA
-450 AGVPF
+450 GGVAV
-455 SPEKEKELRQNMRA
+455 SPEKEKELRQKVHA
-469 SFAAPS
+469 SFAGSAKV
-475 RTAAPART
+475 
-483 AAPPEAGSDPRD
+483 AAPPAAGSDPRD

-514 GYDQQAKLDEARRK
+514 GYDQQAKLDDARRK
-528 GGALSEDEFFASR
+528 GGALSEDEFFANR
-541 RVAIRARGDAEVA
+541 RMAISARGAAEVA
-554 AYQQQAEVLTG
+554 AYQQQADVLKG

-572 GRQENVNKIAEA
+572 GQQERDNKIAEA
-584 GAAQLRVQQQV
+584 GAAQVRVQQQV

-616 RDEEAAAKESK
+616 RDEEAKAKETK

-647 KAMGDALEKAFGKAG
+647 KAIGDALEKAFGKAG

-674 YQKAQRDIQRT
+674 YQKAQRDVQRT
-685 LSEGLTDA
+685 LKEGLKDA
-693 KDDKPKQEAAH
+693 GDDEPKKDAAY

-788 TAQNA
+788 AAQNA

-829 GGGGVDTTAKDRQAA
+829 GGGADTTAKDRQAA

-856 KSESIAKS
+856 KSDSIAKS

-878 SSSMAVSLKQIVS
+878 SSSMVVSLKQIVS

-938 GIVTNSSRLGDLDTK
+938 GIVTNSSSLGDLDTK

-974 KSTNLTAMGPET
+974 KSTNLTAMGAET

-1001 VAAADSLG
+1001 VSAADLLG
-1009 MGGDAFTAR
+1009 MGGDAFTSR

-1108 ESLIQAAGDLDT
+1108 ESLIHAAGDLDT

-1126 FFVQNYLNEAEQ
+1126 FFVQNFLSEAEQ
-1138 MDPITKSV
+1138 MDPVTKSV

-1151 AMGQSG
+1151 ALGQSG

-1197 YAADLSVATGEL
+1197 YAADLAAATGEL
-1209 AAVTRT
+1209 AEVSKT

-1220 SERKDLQQ
+1220 GERKDMQQ

-1236 EAQLLT
+1236 EAQLLA
-1242 AQRAGIADGN
+1242 AQRASVADAN
-1252 RGLFDQIQALKAVTN
+1252 RGLFDQIQAVKAVTS

-1295 TLNGLNSSMALGA
+1295 TLNGLNASMALGA

-1500 GATIQATFESNANAA
+1500 GATIQATFESNASAA

-1529 AWANTVKG
+1529 AWANAVKG

>member
-1 MRGFFYGPTMP
+1 MRGFFYGPNMP
-12 EITELKIAVNAAEI
+12 EITELKIAVNTAEI
-26 KAGTQAV
+26 KTGTQAV
-33 NDLAVAS
+33 NDLAAAS

-48 EASSKFRNFEPRVRA
+48 QASTKFRNFEPRVRA

-69 MATDANIAMG
+69 MATEMSVAMG

-84 AADGLLKALE
+84 AADGLLKAME

-99 AKASAKIGEGG
+99 AKASAKIGAGG

-142 PLLALQMAADV
+142 PLLVLQMAADV

-251 TMADGVTNWVDTHDK
+251 AMADGVTNWVDTHDK

-286 KTQEAMVMAS
+286 KTQEAMVVAS

-344 EKIKKRTAEVRRT
+344 EKIKKRTADVRRT

-363 THPGA
+363 THPAA
-368 RLTGDQMQQ
+368 RLTGAQMQQ
-377 FEQEQAKALTVAMN
+377 FEQEQAKALAVAMS
-391 KQTQIEAKAKADQA
+391 KQTQLEAKAKADQA

-410 AEGKQAV
+410 ADSKQAV
-417 KELDELQKR
+417 KDLDEMQKR
-426 YVTRAQRE
+426 YVTKAERE
-434 TAEIK
+434 SAEIK
-439 QLEETLANARA
+439 KLEETLANARA
-450 AGVPF
+450 GGVAV
-455 SPEKEKELRQNMRA
+455 SPEKEKELRQKVHA
-469 SFAAPS
+469 SFAGSAKV
-475 RTAAPART
+475 
-483 AAPPEAGSDPRD
+483 AAPPAAGSDSRD
-495 AVLAGQLQAI
+495 AVLAGELQAI

-528 GGALSEDEFFASR
+528 GGALSEDEFFATR
-541 RVAIRARGDAEVA
+541 RMAISARGAAEVA
-554 AYQQQAEVLTG
+554 AYQQQADVLKG

-572 GRQENVNKIAEA
+572 GRQENANKIAEA
-584 GAAQLRVQQQV
+584 GAAQVRVQQQV

-616 RDEEAAAKESK
+616 RDEEAKAKETK

-641 DTVDGA
+641 DMVDGA

-674 YQKAQRDIQRT
+674 YQKAQRDVQRT
-685 LSEGLTDA
+685 LGEGLKDA
-693 KDDKPKQEAAH
+693 GNDEPKKDAAY

-733 STGYKLMEGA
+733 SAGYKLMEGA

-788 TAQNA
+788 AAQNA

-856 KSESIAKS
+856 KSASIAKS

-878 SSSMAVSLKQIVS
+878 SSSMVVSLKQIVS

-913 GSASGG
+913 GSSSGG

-938 GIVTNSSRLGDLDTK
+938 GIVTNSSSLGALEK
-953 RFNVNSYV
+953 SGFNVNSYV

-974 KSTNLTAMGPET
+974 KSTNLTAMGAET

-1001 VAAADSLG
+1001 VSAADLLG
-1009 MGGDAFTAR
+1009 IGGDAFTAR

-1061 LEKYQAVGEGYLETL
+1061 LEKYQTVGEGYLETL

-1084 QVSDVLAVLGKSFN
+1084 QVTDVLAVLGKSFN
-1098 TSGLSAVALS
+1098 SSGLAAVALS
-1108 ESLIQAAGDLDT
+1108 ESLINAAGDLDT

-1126 FFVQNYLNEAEQ
+1126 FFVQNFLSEAEQ

-1163 FKALVLAQDLNTV
+1163 FKALVLAQDLNTA

-1197 YAADLSVATGEL
+1197 YAADLSAATGEL
-1209 AAVTRT
+1209 AEVSKT

-1220 SERKDLQQ
+1220 SERKDMQQ

-1236 EAQLLT
+1236 EAQLLA
-1242 AQRAGIADGN
+1242 AQRSSVAEVN
-1252 RGLFDQIQALKAVTN
+1252 RGLFDQIQAVKAVTS

-1319 EARAQFEKTLAA
+1319 EARTQFEKTLAA
-1331 ANAGDTTAQSGL
+1331 ANAGDATAQSGL

-1431 VQFSNPPVVAALAA
+1431 VKFSNPPVVAPLAA

-1457 VRYSSAANVGSDVLV
+1457 VRYSSAANVGSEVLV

-1479 EDNQAMRVELEGLR
+1479 EDNQAMRAELQGLR
-1493 ADQRAQT
+1493 ADQREQT
-1500 GATIQATFESNANAA
+1500 GATIQATVESNASAA
-1515 RTVVDGVDKSSRAS
+1515 RMVVEGVDKSSRAS
-1529 AWANTVKG
+1529 SWANAVKG

>member
-1 MRGFFYGPTMP
+1 M
-12 EITELKIAVNAAEI
+12 
-26 KAGTQAV
+26 
-33 NDLAVAS
+33 NDLAEAS
-40 KQTGEQAE
+40 KQTGSQVE
-48 EASSKFRNFEPRVRA
+48 EASGKFRNFAPRVRE
-63 QAEAAR
+63 QAEAALT
-69 MATDANIAMG
+69 ASNANIALG
-79 KGGSD
+79 AGADD
-84 AADGLLKALE
+84 AAAGLLKALD
-94 AVDGF
+94 AVNGF

-110 LNADIGQIKDGLGE
+110 LNADIGKIKDGLGE

-153 AAFVAEAFVQG
+153 AAFVADAFVQG

-189 NTMVASVSDA
+189 NTMVASVAGA

-277 HIAALEKEG
+277 HIVALEKEG
-286 KTQEAMVMAS
+286 KTQEAMVLAS

-363 THPGA
+363 THPAA
-368 RLTGDQMQQ
+368 RLTGAQMEQ
-377 FEQEQAKALTVAMN
+377 FEQEQARALEVATN
-391 KQTQIEAKAKADQA
+391 KKTQREAKAKADQA

-410 AEGKQAV
+410 ADAKQAV
-417 KELDELQKR
+417 KDLDEMQKR
-426 YVTRAQRE
+426 YVTRAERE
-434 TAEIK
+434 TAEISK
-439 QLEETLANARA
+439 LEETLANAK
-450 AGVPF
+450 AGGIVL
-455 SPEKEKELRQNMRA
+455 SPAKEKELRQKMHA
-469 SFAAPS
+469 SFAG
-475 RTAAPART
+475 PART
-483 AAPPEAGSDPRD
+483 AAPPAAGSDSRD
-495 AVLAGQLQAI
+495 AVLAGELQAI

-514 GYDQQAKLDEARRK
+514 GYDQQTKLDEARRK

-541 RVAIRARGDAEVA
+541 RMAISARGAAEVA
-554 AYQQQAEVLTG
+554 AYQQQAEVLKG

-572 GRQENVNKIAEA
+572 GQQERDNKIAEA
-584 GAAQLRVQQQV
+584 GAAQVRVQQQV

-616 RDEEAAAKESK
+616 REEDAKAKETK
-627 NRADAKAADEKTWK
+627 DRADAKAADEKTWK

-674 YQKAQRDIQRT
+674 YQKAQRDIQHT
-685 LSEGLTDA
+685 LAEGLKDA
-693 KDDKPKQEAAH
+693 GDDEPKKDAAQ

-765 SGSSAAGVVVGQ
+765 SGSSAAAVVVGQ
-777 ATETGAVMAGQ
+777 ATETGAVTAGQ
-788 TAQNA
+788 AAQNA

-856 KSESIAKS
+856 KSASIANS

-878 SSSMAVSLKQIVS
+878 SSSMVVSLKQIVS

-913 GSASGG
+913 GSSSSGV
-919 FIGNVVSSIFGGK
+919 IGNVVSSIFGGK

-938 GIVTNSSRLGDLDTK
+938 GIVSNSSSLGALEK
-953 RFNVNSYV
+953 SGFNVNSYV
-961 DIKKSGGWFSSDK
+961 DIKKAGGWFSSDK
-974 KSTNLTAMGPET
+974 NSTDLKSMGAET

-1009 MGGDAFTAR
+1009 MGGDAFAVR
-1018 LNSFVVSLGKIS
+1018 LNTFVVSLGKIS
-1030 LKDLKGEEVQKALEA
+1030 LKDMKGEEVQKALEA

-1098 TSGLSAVALS
+1098 TSGLAAAALS
-1108 ESLIQAAGDLDT
+1108 ESLIHAAGDLDT

-1126 FFVQNYLNEAEQ
+1126 FFVQNFLSEAEQ

-1163 FKALVLAQDLNTV
+1163 FKALVLAQDLNTA

-1197 YAADLSVATGEL
+1197 YAADLSAATGEL
-1209 AAVTRT
+1209 AEVSKT

-1220 SERKDLQQ
+1220 SERKDMQQ
-1228 QLNELTKT
+1228 QLNEMTKT
-1236 EAQLLT
+1236 EAQLLA
-1242 AQRAGIADGN
+1242 AQRSSVAEAN
-1252 RGLFDQIQALKAVTN
+1252 RGLFDQIQAVKAVTS

-1295 TLNGLNSSMALGA
+1295 TLNGLNASMALGA

-1457 VRYSSAANVGSDVLV
+1457 VRYSSAANVGSEALV

-1479 EDNQAMRVELEGLR
+1479 EDNQSMLAELEGLR

-1500 GATIQATFESNANAA
+1500 GATIQATVESNASAA
-1515 RTVVDGVDKSSRAS
+1515 RTVVEGVDKSSRAS
-1529 AWANTVKG
+1529 SWANAVKG

>member
-1 MRGFFYGPTMP
+1 M
-12 EITELKIAVNAAEI
+12 NAAEI

-33 NDLAVAS
+33 NDLAAAS
-40 KQTGEQAE
+40 KQTGEQVE
-48 EASSKFRNFEPRVRA
+48 KASSKFGNFEPRVRA

-69 MATDANIAMG
+69 TAADANIALG
-79 KGGSD
+79 AGGSD

-94 AVDGF
+94 AVNGF
-99 AKASAKIGEGG
+99 TKASAKIGEAG
-110 LNADIGQIKDGLGE
+110 LNADIGKIKDGLGE

-189 NTMVASVSDA
+189 NTMVASVADS

-208 VVLQTLVETGQFTSE
+208 VALQTLVETGQFTSE
-223 ALNSVGAAAVT
+223 ALSSVGAAAVT

-286 KTQEAMVMAS
+286 KTQEAMVVAS

-363 THPGA
+363 THPAA
-368 RLTGDQMQQ
+368 RLTGAQMEQ
-377 FEQEQAKALTVAMN
+377 FEQEQARALEVATN
-391 KQTQIEAKAKADQA
+391 KKTQREAKAKADQD

-410 AEGKQAV
+410 ADGKQAV
-417 KELDELQKR
+417 KDLDEMQKR
-426 YVTRAQRE
+426 YVTKAERE
-434 TAEIK
+434 VAEIK
-439 QLEETLANARA
+439 KLEETLANARA
-450 AGVPF
+450 GGVAV
-455 SPEKEKELRQNMRA
+455 SPEKEKELRQKVHA
-469 SFAAPS
+469 SFAGSAKV
-475 RTAAPART
+475 
-483 AAPPEAGSDPRD
+483 AAPPAAGSDPRD

-514 GYDQQAKLDEARRK
+514 GYDQQAKLDDARRK
-528 GGALSEDEFFASR
+528 GGALSEDEFFANR
-541 RVAIRARGDAEVA
+541 RMAISARGAAEVA
-554 AYQQQAEVLTG
+554 AYQQQADVLKG

-572 GRQENVNKIAEA
+572 GQQERDNKIAEA
-584 GAAQLRVQQQV
+584 GAAQVRVQQQV

-616 RDEEAAAKESK
+616 RDEEAKAKETK

-647 KAMGDALEKAFGKAG
+647 KAIGDALEKAFGKAG

-674 YQKAQRDIQRT
+674 YQKAQRDVQRT
-685 LSEGLTDA
+685 LKEGLKDA
-693 KDDKPKQEAAH
+693 GDDEPKKDAAY

-788 TAQNA
+788 AAQNA

-829 GGGGVDTTAKDRQAA
+829 GGGADTTAKDRQAA

-856 KSESIAKS
+856 KSDSIAKS

-878 SSSMAVSLKQIVS
+878 SSSMVVSLKQIVS

-938 GIVTNSSRLGDLDTK
+938 GIVTNSSSLGDLDTK

-974 KSTNLTAMGPET
+974 KSTNLTAMGAET

-1001 VAAADSLG
+1001 VSAADLLG
-1009 MGGDAFTAR
+1009 MGGDAFTSR

-1108 ESLIQAAGDLDT
+1108 ESLIHAAGDLDT

-1126 FFVQNYLNEAEQ
+1126 FFVQNFLSEAEQ
-1138 MDPITKSV
+1138 MDPVTKSV

-1151 AMGQSG
+1151 ALGQSG

-1197 YAADLSVATGEL
+1197 YAADLAAATGEL
-1209 AAVTRT
+1209 AEVSKT

-1220 SERKDLQQ
+1220 SERKDMQQ

-1236 EAQLLT
+1236 EAQLLA
-1242 AQRAGIADGN
+1242 AQRASVADAN
-1252 RGLFDQIQALKAVTN
+1252 RGLFDQIQAVKAVTS

-1295 TLNGLNSSMALGA
+1295 TLNGLNASMALGA

-1416 IAGLRAAMGGAADLG
+1416 IAGLRAAMGGAADLR

-1500 GATIQATFESNANAA
+1500 GATIQATFESNASAA

-1529 AWANTVKG
+1529 AWANAVKG

>member
-1 MRGFFYGPTMP
+1 MRGFFYGPNMP
-12 EITELKIAVNAAEI
+12 EITELKIAVNTAEI
-26 KAGTQAV
+26 KTGTQAV
-33 NDLAVAS
+33 NDLAAAS

-48 EASSKFRNFEPRVRA
+48 QASTKFRNFEPRVRA

-69 MATDANIAMG
+69 MATEMSVAMG

-84 AADGLLKALE
+84 AADGLLKAME

-99 AKASAKIGEGG
+99 AKASAKIGAGG

-142 PLLALQMAADV
+142 PLLVLQMAADV

-251 TMADGVTNWVDTHDK
+251 AMADGVTNWVDTHDK

-286 KTQEAMVMAS
+286 KTQEAMVVAS

-344 EKIKKRTAEVRRT
+344 EKIKKRTADVRRT

-363 THPGA
+363 THPAA
-368 RLTGDQMQQ
+368 RLTGAQMQQ
-377 FEQEQAKALTVAMN
+377 FEQEQAKALAVAMS
-391 KQTQIEAKAKADQA
+391 KQTQLEAKAKADQA

-410 AEGKQAV
+410 ADSKQAV
-417 KELDELQKR
+417 KDLDEMQKR
-426 YVTRAQRE
+426 YVTKAERE
-434 TAEIK
+434 SAEIK
-439 QLEETLANARA
+439 KLEETLANARA
-450 AGVPF
+450 GGVAV
-455 SPEKEKELRQNMRA
+455 SPEKEKELRQKVHA
-469 SFAAPS
+469 SFAGSAKV
-475 RTAAPART
+475 
-483 AAPPEAGSDPRD
+483 AAPPAAGSDSRD
-495 AVLAGQLQAI
+495 AVLAGELQAI

-528 GGALSEDEFFASR
+528 GGALSEDEFFATR
-541 RVAIRARGDAEVA
+541 RMAISARGAAEVA
-554 AYQQQAEVLTG
+554 AYQQQADVLKG

-572 GRQENVNKIAEA
+572 GRQENANKIAEA
-584 GAAQLRVQQQV
+584 GAAQVRVQQQV

-616 RDEEAAAKESK
+616 RDEEAKAKETK

-641 DTVDGA
+641 DMVDGA

-674 YQKAQRDIQRT
+674 YQKAQRDVQRT
-685 LSEGLTDA
+685 LGEGLKDA
-693 KDDKPKQEAAH
+693 GNDEPKKDAAY

-733 STGYKLMEGA
+733 SAGYKLMEGA

-788 TAQNA
+788 AAQNA

-856 KSESIAKS
+856 KSASIAKS

-878 SSSMAVSLKQIVS
+878 SSSMVVSLKQIVS

-913 GSASGG
+913 GSSSGG

-938 GIVTNSSRLGDLDTK
+938 GIVTNSSSLGALEK
-953 RFNVNSYV
+953 SGFNVNSYV

-974 KSTNLTAMGPET
+974 KSTNLTAMGAET

-1001 VAAADSLG
+1001 VSAADLLG
-1009 MGGDAFTAR
+1009 IGGDAFTAR

-1030 LKDLKGEEVQKALEA
+1030 LKDLKGEEMQKALEA

-1061 LEKYQAVGEGYLETL
+1061 LEKYQTVGEGYLETL

-1084 QVSDVLAVLGKSFN
+1084 QVTDVLAVLGKSFN
-1098 TSGLSAVALS
+1098 SSGLAAVALS
-1108 ESLIQAAGDLDT
+1108 ESLINAAGDLDT

-1126 FFVQNYLNEAEQ
+1126 FFVQNFLSEAEQ

-1163 FKALVLAQDLNTV
+1163 FKALVLAQDLNTA

-1197 YAADLSVATGEL
+1197 YAADLSAATGEL
-1209 AAVTRT
+1209 AEVSKT

-1220 SERKDLQQ
+1220 SERKDMQQ

-1236 EAQLLT
+1236 EAQLLA
-1242 AQRAGIADGN
+1242 AQRSSVAEVN
-1252 RGLFDQIQALKAVTN
+1252 RGLFDQIQAVKAVTS

-1319 EARAQFEKTLAA
+1319 EARTQFEKTLAA
-1331 ANAGDTTAQSGL
+1331 ANAGDATAQSGL

-1431 VQFSNPPVVAALAA
+1431 VKFSNPPVVAPLAA

-1457 VRYSSAANVGSDVLV
+1457 VRYSSAANVGSEVLV

-1479 EDNQAMRVELEGLR
+1479 EDNQAMRAELQGLR
-1493 ADQRAQT
+1493 ADQREQT
-1500 GATIQATFESNANAA
+1500 GATIQATVESNASAA
-1515 RTVVDGVDKSSRAS
+1515 RMVVEGVDKSSRAS
-1529 AWANTVKG
+1529 SWANAVKG

>member
-1 MRGFFYGPTMP
+1 MTKATDTVPV
-12 EITELKIAVNAAEI
+12 LKAIN
-26 KAGTQAV
+26 
-33 NDLAVAS
+33 
-40 KQTGEQAE
+40 
-48 EASSKFRNFEPRVRA
+48 EASLSAADGLKVVNTEAESSALLLRA
-63 QAEAAR
+63 QAEQAR
-69 MATDANIAMG
+69 
-79 KGGSD
+79 D
-84 AADGLLKALE
+84 AAAASKALGALNTGE
-94 AVDGF
+94 
-99 AKASAKIGEGG
+99 AKA
-110 LNADIGQIKDGLGE
+110 
-124 MANATGLTEL
+124 L
-134 AMKRLGAG
+134 A
-142 PLLALQMAADV
+142 
-153 AAFVAEAFVQG
+153 
-164 QLESDKFSRALEL
+164 
-177 TGNAAGITEGQF
+177 
-189 NTMVASVSDA
+189 DA
-199 SQGGLGDTR
+199 SKLVGGLGNAQTRLAAFRVAGSSATASTGANYGAFAFEEQRQDKLDT
-208 VVLQTLVETGQFTSE
+208 
-223 ALNSVGAAAVT
+223 
-234 MAQMNGQSAG
+234 AG
-244 AVAADFA
+244 KEAAD
-251 TMADGVTNWVDTHDK
+251 
-266 NYNILTGAQYA
+266 
-277 HIAALEKEG
+277 
-286 KTQEAMVMAS
+286 
-296 DLINAGLQK
+296 
-305 RAEKLSM
+305 
-312 IGTLLQ
+312 
-318 GSKNLWSSFMD
+318 
-329 GMRSIGREETPEDEI
+329 
-344 EKIKKRTAEVRRT
+344 
-357 GQLVPG
+357 
-363 THPGA
+363 
-368 RLTGDQMQQ
+368 
-377 FEQEQAKALTVAMN
+377 
-391 KQTQIEAKAKADQA
+391 AKAKAA
-405 ESKRN
+405 
-410 AEGKQAV
+410 
-417 KELDELQKR
+417 
-426 YVTRAQRE
+426 
-434 TAEIK
+434 
-439 QLEETLANARA
+439 
-450 AGVPF
+450 P
-455 SPEKEKELRQNMRA
+455 
-469 SFAAPS
+469 AAPTRKYS
-475 RTAAPART
+475 EAEWK
-483 AAPPEAGSDPRD
+483 EAG
-495 AVLAGQLQAI
+495 
-505 QSALRIKTE
+505 
-514 GYDQQAKLDEARRK
+514 
-528 GGALSEDEFFASR
+528 EF
-541 RVAIRARGDAEVA
+541 
-554 AYQQQAEVLTG
+554 
-565 FQAKTAQ
+565 AKTF
-572 GRQENVNKIAEA
+572 AEK
-584 GAAQLRVQQQV
+584 
-595 NADLAQL
+595 L
-602 EETARQEKEAAAKK
+602 ET
-616 RDEEAAAKESK
+616 
-627 NRADAKAADEKTWK
+627 
-641 DTVDGA
+641 
-647 KAMGDALEKAFGKAG
+647 AFGK
-662 AAVGKLGTAFAD
+662 VGGTIGKMTTALLGFR
-674 YQKAQRDIQRT
+674 KAQDDIDFT
-685 LSEGLTDA
+685 FA
-693 KDDKPKQEAAH
+693 KEVKEDPTEKGQEKAQENKKKATVKQYH
-704 AKAREDGAQA
+704 
-714 QIKGYR
+714 
-720 DMAGAAK
+720 DMATAAK
-727 GFFKEN
+727 GFFKEK
-733 STGYKLMEGA
+733 SAGYELMEKV
-743 EKAFRAV
+743 EKGFRAY
-750 EMAGQ
+750 EFAMNA
-755 LQKLATSLFV
+755 KSLFEKLTSITLV
-765 SGSSAAGVVVGQ
+765 TTAKTAATTAEVAGAAASVGPVTAAETAKSSAYGVS
-777 ATETGAVMAGQ
+777 ALASAL
-788 TAQNA
+788 A
-793 AKVPG
+793 AP
-798 VFMSFMSS
+798 F
-806 MGPWGYAAAA
+806 PAN
-816 AAIAAVLGGAFSG
+816 IGAFAMVAGMLLAIGVAVSG
-829 GGGGVDTTAKDRQAA
+829 GGGGADTTAKDRQAA
-844 NGTGT
+844 TGTGT

-856 KSESIAKS
+856 KSASITKS

-878 SSSMAVSLKQIVS
+878 SSSMVVSLKQIVS

-913 GSASGG
+913 GSSSGG

-953 RFNVNSYV
+953 RFDVNSYV

-974 KSTNLTAMGPET
+974 KSTNLTAMGLET
-986 NDQFTKIVLGLRTSI
+986 NDQFTKIVLGLRTSV

-1030 LKDLKGEEVQKALEA
+1030 LKDLKGEEMQKALEA

-1126 FFVQNYLNEAEQ
+1126 FFVQNFLTEAEQ
-1138 MDPITKSV
+1138 MDPVTKSV

-1197 YAADLSVATGEL
+1197 YSADLAAATGEL
-1209 AAVTRT
+1209 AEVNKT

-1220 SERKDLQQ
+1220 SERKDMQQ

-1236 EAQLLT
+1236 EAQLLA
-1242 AQRAGIADGN
+1242 AQRASVADAN
-1252 RGLFDQIQALKAVTN
+1252 RGLFDQIQAVKAVTS

-1295 TLNGLNSSMALGA
+1295 TLNGLNASMALGA

-1431 VQFSNPPVVAALAA
+1431 VKLNNPPVVAALAA
-1445 MTSPVTA
+1445 ITSPVTA

-1529 AWANTVKG
+1529 AWANAVKG

>member
-1 MRGFFYGPTMP
+1 MP
-12 EITELKIAVNAAEI
+12 EITELKLAVNAAEI

-33 NDLAVAS
+33 NDLAAAS
-40 KQTGEQAE
+40 KQTGEQVE
-48 EASSKFRNFEPRVRA
+48 KASSKFGNFEPRVRA

-69 MATDANIAMG
+69 TAADANIALG
-79 KGGSD
+79 AGGSD

-94 AVDGF
+94 AVNGF
-99 AKASAKIGEGG
+99 TKASAKIGEAG
-110 LNADIGQIKDGLGE
+110 LNADIGKIKDGLGE

-134 AMKRLGAG
+134 AMTRLGAG
-142 PLLALQMAADV
+142 PLLALKMAADV

-208 VVLQTLVETGQFTSE
+208 AVLQTLVETGQFTSE

-344 EKIKKRTAEVRRT
+344 EKIKKRTADVRRT

-363 THPGA
+363 THPAA
-368 RLTGDQMQQ
+368 RLTGVQMEQ
-377 FEQEQAKALTVAMN
+377 FEQEQARALEVATN
-391 KQTQIEAKAKADQA
+391 KKTQREAKAKADQD

-410 AEGKQAV
+410 ADGKQAV
-417 KELDELQKR
+417 KDLDEMQKR
-426 YVTRAQRE
+426 YVTKAERE
-434 TAEIK
+434 VAEIK
-439 QLEETLANARA
+439 KLEETLANARA
-450 AGVPF
+450 GGVAV
-455 SPEKEKELRQNMRA
+455 SPEKEKELRQKVHA
-469 SFAAPS
+469 SFAGYAKV
-475 RTAAPART
+475 
-483 AAPPEAGSDPRD
+483 AAPPAAGSDPRD

-528 GGALSEDEFFASR
+528 GGALSEDEFFANR
-541 RVAIRARGDAEVA
+541 RMAISARGAAEVA
-554 AYQQQAEVLTG
+554 AYQQQADVLKG

-572 GRQENVNKIAEA
+572 GRQENVNKIAET

-616 RDEEAAAKESK
+616 RDEEAKAKETK

-693 KDDKPKQEAAH
+693 GEDKPKKEAAE
-704 AKAREDGAQA
+704 AKAREDGAKA

-777 ATETGAVMAGQ
+777 ATETGAVAAGQ
-788 TAQNA
+788 AAQNA

-856 KSESIAKS
+856 KSESITKS

-878 SSSMAVSLKQIVS
+878 SSSMVISLKQIVS

-906 TSALGTK
+906 TAALGTK

-919 FIGNVVSSIFGGK
+919 FVGNVVRSIFGGK

-938 GIVTNSSRLGDLDTK
+938 GIVTNSSSLGTLEK
-953 RFNVNSYV
+953 SGFNVNSYV

-974 KSTNLTAMGPET
+974 KSTNLTAMGAET

-1001 VAAADSLG
+1001 VSAADLLG
-1009 MGGDAFTAR
+1009 MGGDAFTSQ
-1018 LNSFVVSLGKIS
+1018 LNSFVVNLGKIS

-1098 TSGLSAVALS
+1098 TSGLAAVALS
-1108 ESLIQAAGDLDT
+1108 ESLIHAAGDLDT

-1126 FFVQNYLNEAEQ
+1126 FFVQNFLTEAEQ
-1138 MDPITKSV
+1138 MDPVTKSV

-1163 FKALVLAQDLNTV
+1163 FKALVLAQDLNTS
-1176 AGQNMYVQL
+1176 AGQDMYVQL

-1197 YAADLSVATGEL
+1197 YAADLSAVTGEL
-1209 AAVTRT
+1209 AVVSKT

-1220 SERKDLQQ
+1220 SERRDLQQ
-1228 QLNELTKT
+1228 QLNQLTQS
-1236 EAQLLT
+1236 EAQLLA
-1242 AQRAGIADGN
+1242 AQRASVADAN
-1252 RGLFDQIQALKAVTN
+1252 RGLFDQIQAVKAVTS

-1295 TLNGLNSSMALGA
+1295 TLNGLNASMALGT

-1416 IAGLRAAMGGAADLG
+1416 IAGLRAATGGAADLG

-1457 VRYSSAANVGSDVLV
+1457 VRYSSAANVGSEVLV

-1529 AWANTVKG
+1529 AWANAVKG